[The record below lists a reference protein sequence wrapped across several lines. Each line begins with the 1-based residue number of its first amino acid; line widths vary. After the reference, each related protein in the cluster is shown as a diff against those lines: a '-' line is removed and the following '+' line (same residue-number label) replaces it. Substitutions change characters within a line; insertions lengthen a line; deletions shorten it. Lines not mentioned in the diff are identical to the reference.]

1 MSVRKVVTRR
11 GGHSRGLTPSI
22 KNPIAAA
29 WESQWER
36 AFAQFLELSP
46 LVLLF
51 VVQPIREPI
60 IVNGSPASYIPD
72 LEVKFVDGSIAYF
85 EVKPAVKCRNVIVA
99 ARLDAIRRRFHDTG
113 RRFYLV
119 TDEWLSQ
126 EPRRSNVSLLMYHR
140 RDFLLNNQE
149 RIHLTKLVSA
159 AKPRTVRELINV
171 VGSCNA
177 WLLLGL
183 SIVGVDLEQPLS
195 DESEIF
201 LEGGH
206 RHANFYN

>member
-60 IVNGSPASYIPD
+60 VVDGTPASYIPD
-72 LEVKFVDGSIAYF
+72 VEVQFIDGSIAYF
-85 EVKPAVKCRNVIVA
+85 EVKPAVKCRTAPVA
-99 ARLDAIRRRFHDTG
+99 ARLEAACRRFRDTG

-126 EPRRSNVSLLMYHR
+126 EPRRSNVALLMYHR
-140 RDFLLNNQE
+140 REFLLDNQE
-149 RIHLTKLVSA
+149 RMRLGKLVSA
-159 AKPRTVRELINV
+159 SQPCTVSELICL
-171 VGSCNA
+171 VGRNEA

-183 SIVGVDLEQPLS
+183 SIVGIDLEQPLNEQS
-195 DESEIF
+195 AIF
-201 LEGGH
+201 LDGGH

>member
-11 GGHSRGLTPSI
+11 GGHSRGLAPSI
-22 KNPIAAA
+22 KNSVASA

-46 LVLLF
+46 LVLGF

-60 IVNGSPASYIPD
+60 IVNGSPAHYIPD
-72 LEVKFVDGSIAYF
+72 LEVKFIDGSIAYF
-85 EVKPAVKCRNVIVA
+85 EVKPAVKCRKAIVA
-99 ARLDAIRRRFHDTG
+99 ARLDAARRRFHDTG

-126 EPRRSNVSLLMYHR
+126 EPRSSNVTLLMYHR
-140 RDFLLNNQE
+140 REFLLDNQE
-149 RIHLTKLVSA
+149 RTRLKKLVSA
-159 AKPRTVRELINV
+159 GNPRTVSELIDV
-171 VGSCNA
+171 VGRCNA

-183 SIVGVDLEQPLS
+183 SIVGVDLEQPLNDQS
-195 DESEIF
+195 VIF